1 MTLQSHCAT
10 VADMGENQ
18 TLTNDTICG
27 IVIIMVNNTIIMDT
41 NVLFAGLYSSTGAS
55 LLVLRLIDCGK
66 IKPVIS
72 TTLLFEYEDV
82 LKRKQAELSLSN
94 KQVDIILDNLC
105 ALSEFQKIH
114 FLWRPCLRDPKDD
127 HVLEVAVASKT
138 KMIITHNI
146 KDFKGVE
153 KFGVQAIPPGKLLEV
168 IK

>member
-1 MTLQSHCAT
+1 
-10 VADMGENQ
+10 
-18 TLTNDTICG
+18 
-27 IVIIMVNNTIIMDT
+27 MDT
-41 NVLFAGLYSSTGAS
+41 NILFAGLYSSTGAS
-55 LLVLRLIDCGK
+55 FQVLRLIDSGR

-82 LKRKQAELSLSN
+82 LKRKRAELSLCN

-114 FLWRPCLRDPKDD
+114 FLWRPYLRDPKDD

-153 KFGVQAIPPGKLLEV
+153 KFGIQAVPPGKLLEI

>member
-1 MTLQSHCAT
+1 MKDNA
-10 VADMGENQ
+10 
-18 TLTNDTICG
+18 
-27 IVIIMVNNTIIMDT
+27 IILDT

-55 LLVLRLIDCGK
+55 FQILRLLDAGT

-82 LKRKQAELSLSN
+82 LKRKQTVLELSH
-94 KQVDIILDNLC
+94 KQVDIILDNIC
-105 ALSEFQKIH
+105 ALSKFQEIY
-114 FLWRPCLRDPKDD
+114 FLWRPYLRDPKDD

-138 KMIITHNI
+138 KTIITHNL

-153 KFGVQAIPPGKLLEV
+153 KFGIKATTPGNFLEV